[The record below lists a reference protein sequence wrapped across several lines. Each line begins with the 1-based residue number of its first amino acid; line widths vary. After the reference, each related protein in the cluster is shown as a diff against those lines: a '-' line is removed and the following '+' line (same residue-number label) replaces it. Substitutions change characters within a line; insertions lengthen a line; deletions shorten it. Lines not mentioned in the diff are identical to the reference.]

1 MWRDGV
7 VMASNGGGIDVGR
20 GEGWR
25 GGIDVRVRWRCG
37 EDVLI
42 VLG

>member
-1 MWRDGV
+1 
-7 VMASNGGGIDVGR
+7 MASNGGGIDVGR

-25 GGIDVRVRWRCG
+25 GGIYVHVRWRRG

-42 VLG
+42 VFG